1 MAVIVWKQCDPA
13 ACKGVLF
20 IEEKRYQS
28 SPDYIRRQIAG
39 ADILISVGAN
49 IADFNGYIQ
58 LNPTGAFIW
67 DNLSSPVTA
76 AELTA
81 RICEEYETDPETAA
95 ADVRDFLQKLISHGM
110 AVIV

>member
-1 MAVIVWKQCDPA
+1 M
-13 ACKGVLF
+13 LF
-20 IEEKRYQS
+20 IEEKKYQS

-39 ADILISVGAN
+39 ADILISVGAK

-67 DNLSSPVTA
+67 DQLSSPVTA
-76 AELTA
+76 DELA
-81 RICEEYETDPETAA
+81 DRVCEAFEIDPETAA
-95 ADVRDFLQKLISHGM
+95 ADVADFLDELVRNGM